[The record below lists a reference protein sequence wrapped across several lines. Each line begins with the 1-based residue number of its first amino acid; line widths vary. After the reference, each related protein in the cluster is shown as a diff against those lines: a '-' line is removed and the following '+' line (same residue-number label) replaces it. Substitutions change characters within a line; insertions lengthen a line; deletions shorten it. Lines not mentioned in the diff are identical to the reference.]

1 METAVWLSY
10 FGHHAYT
17 ILFFWVLIEQVG
29 LPIPSVPVLL
39 AAGSSSAQGR
49 QNLLSVL
56 ICVIVACLISDTAW
70 FMLGRR
76 YGRGVL
82 EVICK
87 VAFLSPSK
95 LLSVQEDIN
104 KHGRMALLVA
114 KFIPALGTLVP
125 PMAACSGMSLT
136 AFLFSDALGSAI
148 WAGAWIFGGRV
159 IAREFSETQL
169 YLSVQW
175 RPFMV
180 GLVCLFVVL
189 SFWRVFQHLKF
200 GAVVRALQL
209 EPDQLHDLI
218 TSAAAQEATPPFI
231 IDLRQAKD
239 FQHNPFRLPN
249 ALRLTPNALR
259 RSVGALP
266 RDRDVILYCSCPSQ
280 ATSTFWAMRLSGMG
294 AQRVRL
300 LHGGWEAWRDA
311 GYPLEPRDDLSF
323 VRN

>member
-1 METAVWLSY
+1 MQGGFSLTKQIAFSSGGYQQAWAHGV
-10 FGHHAYT
+10 
-17 ILFFWVLIEQVG
+17 VG
-29 LPIPSVPVLL
+29 
-39 AAGSSSAQGR
+39 
-49 QNLLSVL
+49 
-56 ICVIVACLISDTAW
+56 C
-70 FMLGRR
+70 
-76 YGRGVL
+76 
-82 EVICK
+82 EVH
-87 VAFLSPSK
+87 PGTW
-95 LLSVQEDIN
+95 
-104 KHGRMALLVA
+104 H
-114 KFIPALGTLVP
+114 LGTSYGSMQRDV
-125 PMAACSGMSLT
+125 SYR
-136 AFLFSDALGSAI
+136 FLFSDALGSAI

-266 RDRDVILYCSCPSQ
+266 KDRDVILYCSCPSQ